1 MSNYLNPSS
10 AFVILLVGFGLFT
23 GGTVFMGSAFEKH
36 NVDQSQNLTVDKQYN
51 NLQDQTK
58 QLDQRISTVT
68 SDQGSI
74 VDTASAGILIV
85 PDTLS
90 LLTQRVAV
98 HESQWNCEL
107 CGFGACSCACV
118 LFGELVA
125 ECSVPGEVVVDG
137 LHHVSMPDIHVIRLI
152 RCFENW
158 RCGGNTLE
166 LERLGRETGAAA
178 VLLVVVLFGAGR

>member
-36 NVDQSQNLTVDKQYN
+36 NVEQTQNLTVDKQYD
-51 NLQDQTK
+51 NLQDQTR

-90 LLTQRVAV
+90 LLTQPIGIAT
-98 HESQWNCEL
+98 STLN
-107 CGFGACSCACV
+107 
-118 LFGELVA
+118 
-125 ECSVPGEVVVDG
+125 SVR
-137 LHHVSMPDIHVIRLI
+137 SMPASESSRASVWWK
-152 RCFENW
+152 NAS
-158 RCGGNTLE
+158 CGSCSSSTRSTMFSGILRFG
-166 LERLGRETGAAA
+166 LP
-178 VLLVVVLFGAGR
+178 LFSPIWVQGGPMFI

>member
-36 NVDQSQNLTVDKQYN
+36 NVEQTQNLTVDKQYD

-90 LLTQRVAV
+90 LLTQPIGIATSTLNSVTAAFPTLIPGWLATMLRLVLIAAI
-98 HESQWNCEL
+98 
-107 CGFGACSCACV
+107 GFGI
-118 LFGELVA
+118 F
-125 ECSVPGEVVVDG
+125 
-137 LHHVSMPDIHVIRLI
+137 R
-152 RCFENW
+152 
-158 RCGGNTLE
+158 
-166 LERLGRETGAAA
+166 
-178 VLLVVVLFGAGR
+178 VLLGVSSV